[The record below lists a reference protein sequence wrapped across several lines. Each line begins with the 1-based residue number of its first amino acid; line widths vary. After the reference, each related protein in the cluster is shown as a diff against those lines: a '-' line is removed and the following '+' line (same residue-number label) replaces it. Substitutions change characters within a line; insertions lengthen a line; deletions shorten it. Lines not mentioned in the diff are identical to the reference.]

1 MPITHV
7 SWRRSSLAKKTM
19 RIATKRGR
27 LPAAK
32 KKRLKFLANE
42 IKEQK
47 QRDKGMEEARR
58 TSAYYFVAEQILQ
71 ACGWYYHDG
80 VDIET
85 VMQCINQA
93 LLHPV
98 NLSRMAYF
106 IDHIDRNEF
115 SYPKRPPRRDY
126 EKEIVFQR
134 HTLRAN
140 DILTANMIYM
150 IDNTV
155 GMWYDGYYSDKLA
168 MNLLEDFATVLMSG
182 WSGRKRP
189 LPYRAGK

>member
-1 MPITHV
+1 MTGQSIP
-7 SWRRSSLAKKTM
+7 M

-27 LPAAK
+27 FPAAK

-42 IKEQK
+42 IKEQR
-47 QRDKGMEEARR
+47 QRDKEIEEARR
-58 TSAYYFVAEQILQ
+58 TSAYYFVAQQILQ
-71 ACGWYYHDG
+71 ACDWYYHDG
-80 VDIET
+80 VDIDT
-85 VMQCINQA
+85 VMECINQA

-115 SYPKRPPRRDY
+115 SYPERPPRRDY
-126 EKEIVFQR
+126 EKEIVFRR
-134 HTLRAN
+134 HTLRPN
-140 DILTANMIYM
+140 DTLTANMIYM

-168 MNLLEDFATVLMSG
+168 MNLLEDFATVLISG
-182 WSGRKRP
+182 WSGRKHP